1 MMNTRVFL
9 LTVAVIGC
17 SPFTPTRAEQPA
29 VSYAGG
35 DGSSLEK
42 AIVIKAPD
50 EVAGL
55 NAEQTYISIHYG
67 KYKTVDQGLE
77 LKKERR
83 FDIITF
89 KTSDGKKHILYFDI
103 TDFYGKG
110 FEPSKDN

>member
-1 MMNTRVFL
+1 MNKRVFP
-9 LTVAVIGC
+9 LTITIIGC
-17 SPFTPTRAEQPA
+17 WFFAAAYAEEPG

-35 DGSSLEK
+35 DGSSREK

-55 NAEQTYISIHYG
+55 KAEQTYISTHYG
-67 KYKTVDQGLE
+67 RYEQVMQGLE
-77 LKKERR
+77 LKKEHR

-89 KTSDGKKHILYFDI
+89 KTSDGKQHTLYFDI

-110 FEPSKDN
+110 FEPSKNI